1 MSFLSV
7 SKCRIK
13 VWHSHTSIKSQ
24 EVLLCNVT
32 VMGTTVCKM
41 WLQTTS
47 GKKSQIAKWQING
60 RLICRHHW
68 FVNTLGQGRI
78 PPPPPPTS
86 KIGKK
91 KNLDIKSWFFTRNTP
106 KMFAPLFARR
116 NFFKCAP
123 PPPLTWNPGSA
134 PDHLIEN
141 QLVIAMTYLNNC
153 WVGVKQQSLTVKDLK
168 CICC

>member
-13 VWHSHTSIKSQ
+13 VWHLLTTIKSQ
-24 EVLLCNVT
+24 EVLLYNVT
-32 VMGTTVCKM
+32 VMGTAVCKM

-68 FVNTLGQGRI
+68 FVNTLGEGRHPVC
-78 PPPPPPTS
+78 PPS

-91 KNLDIKSWFFTRNTP
+91 YDFFGVKSWFFTRNTP
-106 KMFAPLFARR
+106 NIFAPPSARR
-116 NFFKCAP
+116 NFFKCTP
-123 PPPLTWNPGSA
+123 PNLKSWIRPWYPL
-134 PDHLIEN
+134 
-141 QLVIAMTYLNNC
+141 
-153 WVGVKQQSLTVKDLK
+153 
-168 CICC
+168 